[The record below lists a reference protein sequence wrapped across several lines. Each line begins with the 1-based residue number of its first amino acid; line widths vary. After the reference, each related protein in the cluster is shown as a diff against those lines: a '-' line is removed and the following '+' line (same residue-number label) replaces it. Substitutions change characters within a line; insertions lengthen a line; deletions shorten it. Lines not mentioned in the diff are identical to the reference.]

1 MNISIFQMRYGC
13 LDGTRE
19 IWILLLS
26 SYTISR
32 HSGLGLIRIFYRN
45 DEFQHILATRGM
57 LLDQLKGRHNDD
69 LIAMNLI
76 QAFFYVW
83 WFDIEDVYSFRSAEF
98 SKTYGLPCMWYQ
110 FIRCVV
116 TSMTH
121 FYKILQNFYSQCWC
135 LIRIYFK

>member
-1 MNISIFQMRYGC
+1 MNISIFQVRYGC

-45 DEFQHILATRGM
+45 DEFQHISATRGM
-57 LLDQLKGRHNDD
+57 LLDQLKVRHNDA

-83 WFDIEDVYSFRSAEF
+83 WFDIEDVYSFRAAKF
-98 SKTYGLPCMWYQ
+98 SKKFYFAFDINWFDKL
-110 FIRCVV
+110 
-116 TSMTH
+116 TSVTH
-121 FYKILQNFYSQCWC
+121 FYILLQKFYSQCWC